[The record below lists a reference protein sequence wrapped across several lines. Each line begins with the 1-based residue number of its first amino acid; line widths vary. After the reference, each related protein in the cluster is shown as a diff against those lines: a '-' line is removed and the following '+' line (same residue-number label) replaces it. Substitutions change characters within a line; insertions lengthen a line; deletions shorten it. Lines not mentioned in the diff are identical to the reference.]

1 MATVDKVFLLE
12 VRDGLFQFDIFL
24 EIRECNKYGKDLLPA
39 GKIIAREN
47 LSVYN
52 APPLEDTRTNFLTQ
66 QSVHG

>member
-39 GKIIAREN
+39 GKIIASGWRI
-47 LSVYN
+47 L
-52 APPLEDTRTNFLTQ
+52 L
-66 QSVHG
+66 GI